1 MCTPQLLLLLLL
13 VGLML
18 SDAARPQPSS
28 TARALPT
35 SWVLGPVTPEVPTTA
50 PPDLSESPTPWTLSM
65 PENATTDPFPGDAAG
80 YGMEIL
86 TSRI

>member
-1 MCTPQLLLLLLL
+1 MCTPQLLLLLL
-13 VGLML
+13 VVLML

-35 SWVLGPVTPEVPTTA
+35 SWVLGPVTPEVPATA
-50 PPDLSESPTPWTLSM
+50 PPDSSESPTPWTLSI